1 MGETGNNDLVVSCD
15 SPGKIDC
22 GPKLVNAN
30 LYRRDYYINSTS
42 NLNESGSTEAEEYVS
57 VAALQKSPE
66 REPEN
71 PPSSQTDQPNQDVP
85 PTLPEEDPRLSTGRK
100 VRNIKKYHL
109 LKKTWLAQL
118 SARFRYKQN
127 PW

>member
-57 VAALQKSPE
+57 VAAIQKSPE
-66 REPEN
+66 RAEN
-71 PPSSQTDQPNQDVP
+71 PPSSQTDQPNQEV
-85 PTLPEEDPRLSTGRK
+85 PTLPEEDPTLSTGRK
-100 VRNIKKYHL
+100 VRNIKNF
-109 LKKTWLAQL
+109 T
-118 SARFRYKQN
+118 F
-127 PW
+127 

>member
-57 VAALQKSPE
+57 VAAIQKSPE

-71 PPSSQTDQPNQDVP
+71 PPSSQTDQPNQDVV
-85 PTLPEEDPRLSTGRK
+85 PTLPEKDPRLSTGRK
-100 VRNIKKYHL
+100 VRNIKNI
-109 LKKTWLAQL
+109 TC
-118 SARFRYKQN
+118 
-127 PW
+127 

>member
-42 NLNESGSTEAEEYVS
+42 NLNENGSTEAEEYVS
-57 VAALQKSPE
+57 VAAIQKSSE
-66 REPEN
+66 REPEH
-71 PPSSQTDQPNQDVP
+71 PPSSQTDQQPSQEV
-85 PTLPEEDPRLSTGRK
+85 PTLPREDPTLSTGRK
-100 VRNIKKYHL
+100 VRNIN
-109 LKKTWLAQL
+109 TWLA
-118 SARFRYKQN
+118 
-127 PW
+127 

>member
-57 VAALQKSPE
+57 VAAIQKSPE

-71 PPSSQTDQPNQDVP
+71 PPSSQTDQPNQ
-85 PTLPEEDPRLSTGRK
+85 EEDPTLSTGRK
-100 VRNIKKYHL
+100 VRNPY
-109 LKKTWLAQL
+109 
-118 SARFRYKQN
+118 
-127 PW
+127 